1 MFRTNFLNIRPI
13 IVILSDTHT
22 HSKRAADD
30 LKIVCYY
37 SNWAVY
43 RPGLAKFTP
52 QNINP
57 YLCVSVNDIF
67 GLNLERCFPID
78 FD

>member
-1 MFRTNFLNIRPI
+1 MFCANFLNIRPI
-13 IVILSDTHT
+13 IVTLLDTRT

-57 YLCVSVNDIF
+57 YLCVSVIYTF
-67 GLNLERCFPID
+67 GLNLEKYFSID
-78 FD
+78 FQ